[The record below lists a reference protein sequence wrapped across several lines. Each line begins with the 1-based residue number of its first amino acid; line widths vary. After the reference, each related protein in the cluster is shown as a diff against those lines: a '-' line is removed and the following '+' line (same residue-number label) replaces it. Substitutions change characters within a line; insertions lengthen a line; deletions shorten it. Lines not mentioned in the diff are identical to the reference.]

1 MEDLVEDFDMTRER
15 FDAMSFD
22 ELMEW
27 AYDNLDD
34 VRDEESLK
42 QFAMDKLQNDDFG
55 MVLHIINAIY
65 DNPYDTEW
73 YRYDYCMG
81 TLQTPSPITDKEDIE
96 DLIFF
101 EDE

>member
-1 MEDLVEDFDMTRER
+1 MTKER
-15 FDAMSFD
+15 FETISFD

-27 AYDNLDD
+27 ANENLDD
-34 VRDEESLK
+34 VTHEEILK
-42 QFAMDKLQNDDFG
+42 EFAMDKLQDDDFG
-55 MVLHIINAIY
+55 MASHIINAIY
-65 DNPYDTEW
+65 ENPYDTEW

-101 EDE
+101 EDEEDE